1 MFDNIKIKHDEKKDI
16 YTINA
21 TFGARFKRYMEKNI
35 LNSKRMKQLFITYGP
50 FEISFYGFFALE
62 VRTVLVAFNEL
73 GFSNINVRLI
83 TKVIEAIE
91 NNTWLADM
99 DKEYKDDFD
108 YSIIKDLLKFSILEH
123 QDDWFKEYNAVKRRM
138 HYRGRLLDAAPG
150 TGKALK
156 FTTKVLTPT
165 GWTPIYKL
173 NVGDDVIGPD
183 DTINK
188 VTGVYP
194 QGKRELFR
202 FRFKDGRTID
212 ADSNHLWRIFNR
224 NGRKEKVTISTTSEI
239 MDMMNKYSNKNL
251 YIELF
256 QPDFN
261 KKSKDLLIDPYLLGY
276 LIGNGSLT
284 TDIKFSAN
292 DKFIVDKIDNIV
304 KDKNFSI
311 KYLNKFDYSIVDN
324 SIHCDNRLKNDLEA
338 YGLHGKESNH
348 KFIPKEYLEAESF
361 DRLELLKGLMDSDG
375 TTNKDGSLSYS
386 TTNMELAN
394 NIIYLVRS
402 IGGMAYIDV
411 KYPTYTHN
419 DIKKNGL
426 PNYNINIKVKH
437 PDDLLSLPRKKDKV
451 KHINQHNNNLK
462 LRIESIDKL
471 DKKYEAVCISVDHKD
486 RLFVIENFVVTHN
499 TFSSIATAELVKSNK
514 ILVVCP
520 LPALDKVWVS
530 SIVDTV
536 YKTPQTYYVVG
547 DKKKDYNGERYILC
561 NYESLGKIDK
571 TIPFIKGK
579 DTTIIVDESHN
590 MNETNSKRTTL
601 LLNIC
606 NAIDSDNILL
616 LSGTPIKARPLE
628 MLPMIELLDKRF
640 TSVIKHRFIKLYK
653 AMPKVL
659 VSSISER
666 YTTYRT
672 KIKKESIKLK
682 PVITK
687 EYPLKLKNAKEY
699 TLDTIRDKMKAYITK
714 RKDELTKDMLKY
726 KKTYYDLYKKAKEL
740 ALFNKTI
747 KEREFKEYENN
758 IKIIIEMYQRR
769 KLMDI
774 PDRIKFANKFENDI
788 IRPLLDPE
796 EKKLFAEAKTIVKYL
811 NLKLQ
816 GEVLGNVVGRE
827 RINCHIDLANEID
840 YKSIVNSTLN
850 KTIVFS
856 NYVEVCASA
865 YDSLNKI
872 GYKPLRVYGEYTKQL
887 NSTVTDFMVP
897 KNDLNPLVATYKS
910 LSTAVPLITA
920 NVMLCIDLPFREYV
934 LNQAISRIHR
944 LGQNEQVYVHQV
956 QLDTGD
962 IPNINSRNI
971 DIIAWS
977 ADMVSLITG
986 EEVLTEVIKNEGTDE
1001 GTLSVEELAFIDT
1014 FIINLENK
1022 KIKTFV
1028 EEKKIEIY
1036 DLW

>member
-21 TFGARFKRYMEKNI
+21 SFGARFKRYMEKNI

-62 VRTVLVAFNEL
+62 VRTTLIAYNNL
-73 GFSNINVRLI
+73 GFSNINVRLF

-91 NNTWLADM
+91 NNTWLSDM
-99 DKEYKDDFD
+99 DRDYKDDFD
-108 YSIIKDLLKFSILEH
+108 YSILNNLLKFSILDH
-123 QDDWFKEYNAVKRRM
+123 QKDWFKEYNAVKLRM

-150 TGKALK
+150 TGK
-156 FTTKVLTPT
+156 
-165 GWTPIYKL
+165 
-173 NVGDDVIGPD
+173 
-183 DTINK
+183 
-188 VTGVYP
+188 
-194 QGKRELFR
+194 
-202 FRFKDGRTID
+202 
-212 ADSNHLWRIFNR
+212 
-224 NGRKEKVTISTTSEI
+224 
-239 MDMMNKYSNKNL
+239 
-251 YIELF
+251 
-256 QPDFN
+256 
-261 KKSKDLLIDPYLLGY
+261 
-276 LIGNGSLT
+276 
-284 TDIKFSAN
+284 
-292 DKFIVDKIDNIV
+292 
-304 KDKNFSI
+304 
-311 KYLNKFDYSIVDN
+311 
-324 SIHCDNRLKNDLEA
+324 
-338 YGLHGKESNH
+338 
-348 KFIPKEYLEAESF
+348 
-361 DRLELLKGLMDSDG
+361 
-375 TTNKDGSLSYS
+375 
-386 TTNMELAN
+386 
-394 NIIYLVRS
+394 
-402 IGGMAYIDV
+402 
-411 KYPTYTHN
+411 
-419 DIKKNGL
+419 
-426 PNYNINIKVKH
+426 
-437 PDDLLSLPRKKDKV
+437 
-451 KHINQHNNNLK
+451 
-462 LRIESIDKL
+462 
-471 DKKYEAVCISVDHKD
+471 
-486 RLFVIENFVVTHN
+486 

-514 ILVVCP
+514 ILVICP
-520 LPALDKVWVS
+520 LPALNNVWVD
-530 SIVDTV
+530 SITNTV
-536 YKTPQTYYVVG
+536 YKIPQTFYIVG
-547 DKKKDYNGERYILC
+547 NKNSEYNGEKYILC
-561 NYESLGKIDK
+561 NYESLAKLDK

-590 MNETNSKRTTL
+590 MNETNSKRTSL
-601 LLNIC
+601 LLNVC

-640 TSVIKHRFIKLYK
+640 NSVIKHRFIKLYK
-653 AMPKVL
+653 AMPRVL

-699 TLDTIRDKMKAYITK
+699 TLDTIKDKMKAYITK

-769 KLMDI
+769 KLIDI
-774 PDRIKFANKFENDI
+774 PDRIKFANKFEKEI

-840 YKSIVNSTLN
+840 YKGIVNSTLN

-856 NYVEVCASA
+856 NYVDVCLSA

-944 LGQNEQVYVHQV
+944 LGQTEQVYVYQV

-1014 FIINLENK
+1014 FIVSLENK
-1022 KIKTFV
+1022 EVKTFV